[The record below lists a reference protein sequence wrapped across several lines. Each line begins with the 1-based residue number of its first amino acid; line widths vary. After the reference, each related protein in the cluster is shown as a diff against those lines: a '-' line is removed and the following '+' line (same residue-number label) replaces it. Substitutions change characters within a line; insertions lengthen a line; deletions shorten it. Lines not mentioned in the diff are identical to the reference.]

1 MLRPLHAFFKVLDSI
16 KAEWYMYQNIQ
27 YFIRRKNC
35 ALNFTAVRY
44 SLHKCSETI
53 LCWNDNSPFTC
64 HLFIS
69 RVSEIMKA
77 KNLPPT
83 TSDLILVNFLLYR
96 ALQKIV
102 SSQFPRR
109 WSSKARSVA
118 TLGPIS
124 QAAIK
129 VALDQLLRRWWWC
142 LGYTVDMLNFC
153 WPNHVYN
160 QRWLAILRQ
169 LCTIIERFA

>member
-1 MLRPLHAFFKVLDSI
+1 MLWISPQLD
-16 KAEWYMYQNIQ
+16 
-27 YFIRRKNC
+27 
-35 ALNFTAVRY
+35 
-44 SLHKCSETI
+44 I
-53 LCWNDNSPFTC
+53 LCTSAAKRYYAEMTIHRLRVTC
-64 HLFIS
+64 LFPAYPRS
-69 RVSEIMKA
+69 WKQKTCRR
-77 KNLPPT
+77 LLR
-83 TSDLILVNFLLYR
+83 TSFWLTSYSTEHCK
-96 ALQKIV
+96 KIV